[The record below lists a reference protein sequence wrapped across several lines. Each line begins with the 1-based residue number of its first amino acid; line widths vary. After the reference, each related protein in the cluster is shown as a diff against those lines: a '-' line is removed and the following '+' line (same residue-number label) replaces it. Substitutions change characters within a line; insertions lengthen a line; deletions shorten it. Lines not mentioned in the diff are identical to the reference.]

1 MSGQPPMPH
10 APVLNPQ
17 KVTHVKNRHLACPLA
32 AALAL
37 ALAGCGMLPGGGGQ
51 TKTVNIWLMRDSVSE
66 DFLTRFTEAYEDEHD
81 DIELKVTIQDW
92 TGIGKKVTEAIEGS
106 GGPDVIEV
114 GNTQVAQYADT
125 EKLFDLTLESVRDL
139 GSEDWVP
146 GLAEPGSI
154 GGSQYGIPWYAANRI
169 VIYNK
174 DLFSAAGID
183 APPATRAEWLSDT
196 EKLNRDGNQGIY
208 LAGQDWYTLAGFIWD
223 EGGELAVDKGGEWT
237 GALESPAARRGM
249 AYYKELQ
256 SLGSGPKNADEQNPP
271 QADVFAKGDVAQL
284 IATPSA
290 VAAIL
295 KANPGLKDKLG
306 YFPIPGGK
314 AGQPCAVFTGGSD
327 LIIPENAPERTAA
340 IDVVKALAGEK
351 WQSELARTMGY
362 VPNKKSLASVV
373 ANQEA
378 TAVMAK
384 GAVRG
389 RATPNSPQWASVEG
403 DNPIKPYMTAV
414 LMGEDPLKAAEE
426 ASAAITDTLA
436 E

>member
-1 MSGQPPMPH
+1 M
-10 APVLNPQ
+10 
-17 KVTHVKNRHLACPLA
+17 KNRHLVCPLA
-32 AALAL
+32 AATAL
-37 ALAGCGMLPGGGGQ
+37 ALSGCGMLPGGEG
-51 TKTVNIWLMRDSVSE
+51 TKTVNIWLMRDSASE
-66 DFLTRFTEAYEDEHD
+66 DFVERFKKAYEEEHD
-81 DIELKVTIQDW
+81 GVELRFTIQDW
-92 TGIGKKVTEAIEGS
+92 TGIGKKVTEALEGP

-139 GSEDWVP
+139 GSEDWLP

-154 GGSQYGIPWYAANRI
+154 SGSQYGIPWYAANRI

-174 DLFSAAGID
+174 DLFRDAGID
-183 APPATRAEWLSDT
+183 KPPATRAQWLADT
-196 EKLNRDGNQGIY
+196 EKLNKNGSQGIY
-208 LAGQDWYTLAGFIWD
+208 LAGQDWYTLSGFIWD

-237 GALESPAARRGM
+237 GALDSPAAQRGM
-249 AYYKELQ
+249 AFYKDLQ

-295 KANPGLKDKLG
+295 KTNPELKDKLG
-306 YFPIPGGK
+306 YFPIPGKK

-327 LIIPENAPERTAA
+327 LIIPENAPQRGAA
-340 IDVVKALAGEK
+340 LDVVKAMAGEK
-351 WQSELARTMGY
+351 WQTELARAMGY

-373 ANQEA
+373 AGQEA
-378 TAVMAK
+378 TAVMAQ
-384 GAVRG
+384 GAARG
-389 RATPNSPQWASVEG
+389 RATPNSPQWADVEG

-414 LMGEDPLKAAEE
+414 LQGEDPLKAARK
-426 ASAAITDTLA
+426 ASEAITETLA

>member
-1 MSGQPPMPH
+1 M
-10 APVLNPQ
+10 
-17 KVTHVKNRHLACPLA
+17 KNRHLVCPLA
-32 AALAL
+32 AATAL
-37 ALAGCGMLPGGGGQ
+37 ALSGCGMLPGGEG
-51 TKTVNIWLMRDSVSE
+51 TKTVNIWLMRDSASE
-66 DFLTRFTEAYEDEHD
+66 DFVERFKKAYEKEHDGVELRFT
-81 DIELKVTIQDW
+81 VQDW
-92 TGIGKKVTEAIEGS
+92 TGIGKKVTEALEGP

-139 GSEDWVP
+139 GSEDWLP

-154 GGSQYGIPWYAANRI
+154 SGSQYGIPWYAANRI

-174 DLFSAAGID
+174 DLFRDAGID
-183 APPATRAEWLSDT
+183 KPPATRAQWLADT
-196 EKLNRDGNQGIY
+196 EKLNKNGSQGIY
-208 LAGQDWYTLAGFIWD
+208 LAGQDWYTLSGFIWD

-237 GALESPAARRGM
+237 GALDSPAAQRGM
-249 AYYKELQ
+249 AFYKDLQ
-256 SLGSGPKNADEQNPP
+256 SLGYGPKNADEQNPP

-295 KANPGLKDKLG
+295 KTNPELKDKLG
-306 YFPIPGGK
+306 YFPIPGKK

-327 LIIPENAPERTAA
+327 LIIPENAPQRGAA
-340 IDVVKALAGEK
+340 LDVVKAMAGEK
-351 WQSELARTMGY
+351 WQTELARAMGY

-373 ANQEA
+373 AGQEA
-378 TAVMAK
+378 TAVMAQ
-384 GAVRG
+384 GAARG
-389 RATPNSPQWASVEG
+389 RATPNSPQWADVEG

-414 LMGEDPLKAAEE
+414 LQGEDPLKAARK
-426 ASAAITDTLA
+426 ASEAITETLA

>member
-1 MSGQPPMPH
+1 M
-10 APVLNPQ
+10 
-17 KVTHVKNRHLACPLA
+17 KNRHLVCPLA
-32 AALAL
+32 AATAL
-37 ALAGCGMLPGGGGQ
+37 ALSGCGMLPGGEG
-51 TKTVNIWLMRDSVSE
+51 TKTVNIWLMRDSASE
-66 DFLTRFTEAYEDEHD
+66 DFVERFKKAYEEEHD
-81 DIELKVTIQDW
+81 GVELRFTIQDW
-92 TGIGKKVTEAIEGS
+92 TGIGKKVTEAIEGP

-139 GSEDWVP
+139 GSEDWLP

-154 GGSQYGIPWYAANRI
+154 SGSQYGIPWYAANRI

-174 DLFSAAGID
+174 DLFRDAGID
-183 APPATRAEWLSDT
+183 KPPATRAQWLADT
-196 EKLNRDGNQGIY
+196 EKLNKNGSQGIY
-208 LAGQDWYTLAGFIWD
+208 LAGQDWYTLSGFIWD

-237 GALESPAARRGM
+237 GALDSPAAQRGM
-249 AYYKELQ
+249 AFYKDLQ

-295 KANPGLKDKLG
+295 KTNPELKDKLG
-306 YFPIPGGK
+306 YFPIPGKK

-327 LIIPENAPERTAA
+327 LIIPENAPQRGAA
-340 IDVVKALAGEK
+340 LDVVKAMAGEK
-351 WQSELARTMGY
+351 WQTELARAMGY

-373 ANQEA
+373 AGQEA
-378 TAVMAK
+378 TAVMAR
-384 GAVRG
+384 GAARG
-389 RATPNSPQWASVEG
+389 RATPNSPQWADVEG

-414 LMGEDPLKAAEE
+414 LQGEDPLKAARK
-426 ASAAITDTLA
+426 ASEAITETLA

>member
-1 MSGQPPMPH
+1 M
-10 APVLNPQ
+10 
-17 KVTHVKNRHLACPLA
+17 KNRHLVCPLA
-32 AALAL
+32 AATAL
-37 ALAGCGMLPGGGGQ
+37 ALSGCGMLPGGEG
-51 TKTVNIWLMRDSVSE
+51 TKTVNIWLMRDSASE
-66 DFLTRFTEAYEDEHD
+66 DFVERFKKAYEEEHDGVELRFT
-81 DIELKVTIQDW
+81 VQDW
-92 TGIGKKVTEAIEGS
+92 TGIGKKVTEALEGP

-139 GSEDWVP
+139 GSEDWLP

-154 GGSQYGIPWYAANRI
+154 SGSQYGIPWYAANRI

-174 DLFSAAGID
+174 DLFRDAGID
-183 APPATRAEWLSDT
+183 KPPATRAQWLADT
-196 EKLNRDGNQGIY
+196 EKLNKNGSQGIY
-208 LAGQDWYTLAGFIWD
+208 LAGQDWYTLSGFIWD

-237 GALESPAARRGM
+237 GALDSPAAQRGM
-249 AYYKELQ
+249 AFYKDLQ

-295 KANPGLKDKLG
+295 KTNPELKDKLG
-306 YFPIPGGK
+306 YFPIPGKK

-327 LIIPENAPERTAA
+327 LIIPENAPQRGAA
-340 IDVVKALAGEK
+340 LDVVKAMAGEK
-351 WQSELARTMGY
+351 WQTELARAMGY

-373 ANQEA
+373 AGQEA
-378 TAVMAK
+378 TAVMAQ
-384 GAVRG
+384 GAARG
-389 RATPNSPQWASVEG
+389 RATPNSPQWADVEG

-414 LMGEDPLKAAEE
+414 LQGEDPLKAARK
-426 ASAAITDTLA
+426 ASEAITETLA

>member
-1 MSGQPPMPH
+1 
-10 APVLNPQ
+10 
-17 KVTHVKNRHLACPLA
+17 
-32 AALAL
+32 
-37 ALAGCGMLPGGGGQ
+37 MLPGGEG
-51 TKTVNIWLMRDSVSE
+51 TKTVNIWLMRDSASE
-66 DFLTRFTEAYEDEHD
+66 DFVERFKKAYEEEHD
-81 DIELKVTIQDW
+81 GVELRFTIQDW
-92 TGIGKKVTEAIEGS
+92 TGIGKKVTEAIEGP

-139 GSEDWVP
+139 GSEDWLP

-154 GGSQYGIPWYAANRI
+154 SGSQYGIPWYAANRI

-174 DLFSAAGID
+174 DLFRDAGID
-183 APPATRAEWLSDT
+183 KPPATRAQWLADT
-196 EKLNRDGNQGIY
+196 EKLNKNGSQGIY
-208 LAGQDWYTLAGFIWD
+208 LAGQDWYTLSGFIWD

-237 GALESPAARRGM
+237 GALDSPAAQRGM
-249 AYYKELQ
+249 AFYKDLQ

-295 KANPGLKDKLG
+295 KTNPELKDKLG
-306 YFPIPGGK
+306 YFPIPGKK

-327 LIIPENAPERTAA
+327 LIIPENAPQRGAA
-340 IDVVKALAGEK
+340 LDVVKAMAGEK
-351 WQSELARTMGY
+351 WQTELARAMGY

-373 ANQEA
+373 AGQEA
-378 TAVMAK
+378 TAVMAR
-384 GAVRG
+384 GAARG
-389 RATPNSPQWASVEG
+389 RATPNSPQWADVEG

-414 LMGEDPLKAAEE
+414 LQGEDPLKAARK
-426 ASAAITDTLA
+426 ASEAITETLA